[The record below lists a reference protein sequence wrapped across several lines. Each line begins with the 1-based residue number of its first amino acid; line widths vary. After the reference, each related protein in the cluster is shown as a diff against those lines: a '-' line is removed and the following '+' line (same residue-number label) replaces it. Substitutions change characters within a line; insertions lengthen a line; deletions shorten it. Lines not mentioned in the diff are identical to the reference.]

1 MSIAILVAAL
11 LPVFFVLVLGYAAGR
26 YHRFS
31 TDQATGFNQLAT
43 NFAMP
48 ASLFIDM
55 VQINRQLL
63 LQQGVL
69 LLVLLAAHLGLFG
82 VICLGLRG
90 RFGLSFTAV
99 ILLALAIASS
109 STAVYGAAVLS
120 PVEGK
125 SSQGTVGLVALVIN
139 LLVPIA
145 LFLLQKSSPPKPA
158 AAAGGPP
165 AVTPPKPAASAGA
178 APPAATPPKPA
189 APPAAG
195 KGSTDKGPASPGAA
209 PASPPATSVA
219 AALRSAATSPLLL
232 APLLGVAL
240 VLLAVR
246 LPAVLLA
253 PLQLLGHATTSVAVF
268 AVGLTLAA
276 HRLSFSKLVLA
287 ASLARVT
294 AQSAL
299 LLGLLLLFHVHSE
312 LARAAV
318 LACSLPVGV
327 LQVLLASRY
336 GTLEKELPSVMLIT
350 NIAMLG
356 TLPAWFALI
365 NWLLPK

>member
-1 MSIAILVAAL
+1 MSIVVLVTAL
-11 LPVFFVLVLGYAAGR
+11 LPVFFVLLLGYAAGR

-158 AAAGGPP
+158 AAAG
-165 AVTPPKPAASAGA
+165 A
-178 APPAATPPKPA
+178 APSAAAPPKPA

-195 KGSTDKGPASPGAA
+195 KGPADQRPASPGAA

-219 AALRSAATSPLLL
+219 AALRAAATSPLLL

-240 VLLAVR
+240 VVLAVR

-253 PLQLLGHATTSVAVF
+253 PLQLLGQATTGVAVF

-287 ASLARVT
+287 TSLARV
-294 AQSAL
+294 AVQSAL

>member
-1 MSIAILVAAL
+1 MSITVLVTAL
-11 LPVFFVLVLGYAAGR
+11 LPVFFMLLLGYAAGR

-31 TDQATGFNQLAT
+31 PDQATGFNQLAT

-69 LLVLLAAHLGLFG
+69 LVLA
-82 VICLGLRG
+82 
-90 RFGLSFTAV
+90 
-99 ILLALAIASS
+99 
-109 STAVYGAAVLS
+109 
-120 PVEGK
+120 
-125 SSQGTVGLVALVIN
+125 
-139 LLVPIA
+139 
-145 LFLLQKSSPPKPA
+145 
-158 AAAGGPP
+158 
-165 AVTPPKPAASAGA
+165 
-178 APPAATPPKPA
+178 
-189 APPAAG
+189 
-195 KGSTDKGPASPGAA
+195 
-209 PASPPATSVA
+209 
-219 AALRSAATSPLLL
+219 PLLL

-253 PLQLLGHATTSVAVF
+253 PLQLLGQATTSVAVF
-268 AVGLTLAA
+268 AVGLTLTA

-287 ASLARVT
+287 TALARVT
-294 AQSAL
+294 MQSAL

-336 GTLEKELPSVMLIT
+336 GTLEKELPSVMLLT
-350 NIAMLG
+350 TVAMLG
-356 TLPAWFALI
+356 TLPAWFGLI